1 MSLRDLLPGG
11 KTSDEV
17 QQQYNT
23 EWSLKLNEGLAKSSS
38 KIVAGIGDILTK
50 KKLDDAALAELE
62 DLLIS
67 ADLGTATA
75 GKLTQ
80 ALAKNRFGRDITPEE
95 VREFFAADIRRILEP
110 VARPL
115 VIDPDHKPFVV
126 LVVGVNGAGKTTTI
140 GKIAHQ
146 LTAAGKK
153 VSMAAGDTFRA
164 AAVEQLKVWGA
175 RAGTPVFAKDT
186 GADAAG
192 LAFEALM
199 EAKKRGDDVLLIDTA
214 GRLQN
219 RDTLMQELQKIV
231 RAINKVEPGAPHAT
245 LLVLDATV
253 GQNAHAQVEVFK
265 SVTGVTGLVLTKLDG
280 TAKGGVVVA
289 LADKFGLPV
298 HYVGV
303 GEGANDLRPFTSH
316 NFARSLMGLTPDP

>member
-38 KIVAGIGDILTK
+38 KIVAGIGDILTN

-265 SVTGVTGLVLTKLDG
+265 SMTGVTGLVLTKLDG

-289 LADKFGLPV
+289 LADKLGLPV

-316 NFARSLMGLTPDP
+316 NFARSLMGLSPDP

>member
-1 MSLRDLLPGG
+1 MSVRDLLPGG

-265 SVTGVTGLVLTKLDG
+265 SMTGVTGLVLTKLDG

-316 NFARSLMGLTPDP
+316 NFARSLMGLSPDP

>member
-1 MSLRDLLPGG
+1 
-11 KTSDEV
+11 
-17 QQQYNT
+17 
-23 EWSLKLNEGLAKSSS
+23 
-38 KIVAGIGDILTK
+38 
-50 KKLDDAALAELE
+50 
-62 DLLIS
+62 
-67 ADLGTATA
+67 
-75 GKLTQ
+75 
-80 ALAKNRFGRDITPEE
+80 
-95 VREFFAADIRRILEP
+95 
-110 VARPL
+110 
-115 VIDPDHKPFVV
+115 
-126 LVVGVNGAGKTTTI
+126 VNGAGKTTTI

-265 SVTGVTGLVLTKLDG
+265 SMTGVTGLVLTKLDG

-316 NFARSLMGLTPDP
+316 NFARSLMGLSPDP

>member
-75 GKLTQ
+75 GRLTQ

-265 SVTGVTGLVLTKLDG
+265 SMTGVTGLVLTKLDG

-289 LADKFGLPV
+289 LADRFGLPV

-316 NFARSLMGLTPDP
+316 NFARSLMGLSPDP